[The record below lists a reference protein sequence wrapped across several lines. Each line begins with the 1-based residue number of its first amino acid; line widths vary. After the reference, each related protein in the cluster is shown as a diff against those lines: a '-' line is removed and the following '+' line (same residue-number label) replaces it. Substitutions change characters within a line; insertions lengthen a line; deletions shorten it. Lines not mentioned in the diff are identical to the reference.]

1 MRNATQNANN
11 GENKMGNVLFHWR
24 PKKVDNGFIYVISKF
39 TSTREPQANGRYGIH
54 EVLKTSG
61 AFKTRAR
68 AKSAGLAARR
78 YFMSLEA

>member
-1 MRNATQNANN
+1 MKSATQNANN
-11 GENKMGNVLFHWR
+11 GENKMSKVLFHWR
-24 PKKVDNGFIYVISKF
+24 TKKVDNGFVYVITKF
-39 TSTREPQANGRYGIH
+39 TYTPEPQPNGRYGID